1 MDFRDAMRSG
11 WIWVLLD
18 PELVVRP
25 YTIMNVSNIGS
36 ESISNT
42 RT

>member
-18 PELVVRP
+18 PELVVTLFGQTLHYYECVQHWVRV
-25 YTIMNVSNIGS
+25 YF
-36 ESISNT
+36 
-42 RT
+42 